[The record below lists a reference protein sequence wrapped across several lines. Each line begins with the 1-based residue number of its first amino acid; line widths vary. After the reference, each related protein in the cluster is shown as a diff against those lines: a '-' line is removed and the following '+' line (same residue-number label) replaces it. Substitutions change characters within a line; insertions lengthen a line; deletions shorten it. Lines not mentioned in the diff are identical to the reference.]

1 MKVFFE
7 TLKHRN
13 EILFY
18 FGWICLAVAVIC
30 LVVSRVST
38 TQVLGVNAWYKPFK
52 FFLSTT
58 VFVWSMAWFL
68 GYLPPS
74 GMITAYAWGMVV
86 LFTFEDAY
94 IIIQAWRGQ
103 MSHFNVSTPILSS
116 LWTLMAFAALSISI
130 WTLVV
135 SVPFFG
141 TGLNHLEDYYVWS
154 IRLAM
159 IGFVIFSI
167 EGMAMG
173 ARMAHTVG
181 GSDGSAGLPV
191 LNWSRTLGDLRIA
204 HFLGMHALQ
213 VIPLVSFYLVKNVRG
228 TFVFGVLYLAFVTFS
243 LVQALRGKP
252 LIPA

>member
-1 MKVFFE
+1 MRLFFE
-7 TLKHRN
+7 TLKQRN

-18 FGWICLAVAVIC
+18 FGWICLVLAIGCIVI
-30 LVVSRVST
+30 SRVST

-52 FFLSTT
+52 FFLSTSI
-58 VFVWSMAWFL
+58 FVWSMAWL
-68 GYLPPS
+68 LYYVPPS
-74 GMITAYAWGMVV
+74 RMITAYAWGMVA
-86 LFTFEDAY
+86 LFTFENVY
-94 IIIQAWRGQ
+94 IVFQAWRGQ

-116 LWTLMAFAALSISI
+116 LWSLMAFAALSISI

-141 TGLNHLEDYYVWS
+141 TSLSHLEDYYIWS

-181 GSDGSAGLPV
+181 GADGSAGLPV
-191 LNWSRTLGDLRIA
+191 LNWSRTLGDLRVA

-213 VIPLVSFYLVKNVRG
+213 VIPLVSFYLIRNVKG
-228 TFVFGVLYLAFVTFS
+228 TIVFGVIYLAFVAFS
-243 LVQALRGKP
+243 LVQALRGRP
-252 LIPA
+252 LIG